1 MEMQYSKHWIKCPWI
16 TLSEISVFLNT
27 IWYTVLDK
35 NTRSSPRHHWLS
47 LRHKANKTTIL
58 GLCNFPGHITF
69 LGDEMNDKPLSH
81 DGGRVGFTPFYHKCL
96 LVAPASMPNMAWSN
110 CFSFAC
116 LIGKLFRFQQVVN
129 IVNMC
134 LLTDTSGSFVHLLLT
149 LMFLFFLTIQCNTEK
164 CSVLSCLLDATALF
178 YHQRYC
184 ISQPSTLLVSH
195 VTCKHVRL

>member
-1 MEMQYSKHWIKCPWI
+1 MEMQYSKHRVKCPWI
-16 TLSEISVFLNT
+16 TLSENSVFLNT

-47 LRHKANKTTIL
+47 FRHKANKTTIL
-58 GLCNFPGHITF
+58 GLCHFPGHITF

-81 DGGRVGFTPFYHKCL
+81 DGGRVGFTLFYHKCL

-116 LIGKLFRFQQVVN
+116 LIGKLFRFRQVVN

-134 LLTDTSGSFVHLLLT
+134 LLTDTSGSFVHPLLT
-149 LMFLFFLTIQCNTEK
+149 LIIFI
-164 CSVLSCLLDATALF
+164 LSH
-178 YHQRYC
+178 Y
-184 ISQPSTLLVSH
+184 SM
-195 VTCKHVRL
+195 